1 VNLLSWIFL
10 TELLFLFSGW
20 VIWIAGKMV
29 AKSTP
34 NDTIYQFACIFWRT
48 MRNRPPPLKE
58 VIPDADDLEMEGDED
73 SLIDGLM
80 GNEEKAPEKLGVPTT
95 PGIRMATINVKVVP
109 HASRDQVCGFL
120 GKALKVQV
128 MAPAEAGKANKA
140 VIDLLASTLG
150 LKAHQ
155 IQLLRGHYQE
165 QKVLQ
170 IAGLTQQELDGK
182 LSSFQ

>member
-1 VNLLSWIFL
+1 VNLLNWIFL
-10 TELLFLFSGW
+10 TELLFLFCGW

-58 VIPDADDLEMEGDED
+58 VIPDADDPGLEGDED
-73 SLIDGLM
+73 SLIDSLVD
-80 GNEEKAPEKLGVPTT
+80 NQEKPPDKMDVPAT
-95 PGIRMATINVKVVP
+95 PGLRMATINVKVVP

-120 GKALKVQV
+120 GKSLKVQV
-128 MAPAEAGKANKA
+128 MAPAEAGQANKA
-140 VIDLLASTLG
+140 VIDLLSSTLG

-155 IQLLRGHYQE
+155 IQLVRGHYQE

-170 IAGLTQQELDGK
+170 IAGITQQELDAR
-182 LSSFQ
+182 LASFQ

>member
-1 VNLLSWIFL
+1 MNLLNWIFL
-10 TELLFLFSGW
+10 TELLFLFCGW

-29 AKSTP
+29 ARSTP

-58 VIPDADDLEMEGDED
+58 VIPDADDLELEGDED
-73 SLIDGLM
+73 SLIDTLVDK
-80 GNEEKAPEKLGVPTT
+80 EQKAPDKLNVSAT
-95 PGIRMATINVKVVP
+95 PGLRMATINIKVVP

-128 MAPAEAGKANKA
+128 MAPAEAGQANKA

-150 LKAHQ
+150 VKSHQ
-155 IQLLRGHYQE
+155 IQLIRGHYQE

-170 IAGLTQQELDGK
+170 IAGITQQELDSK
-182 LSSFQ
+182 LSNFQ